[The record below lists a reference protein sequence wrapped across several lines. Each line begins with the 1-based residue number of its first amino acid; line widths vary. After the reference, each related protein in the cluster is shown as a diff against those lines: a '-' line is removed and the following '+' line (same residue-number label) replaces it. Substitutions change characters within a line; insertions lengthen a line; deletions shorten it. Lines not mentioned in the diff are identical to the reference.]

1 MQLVIVA
8 VGHRMPAWVD
18 HAFADYAER
27 LPADTGIELREVR
40 PESRAT
46 GKGIAAIMAAEAER
60 IRAALPKRALTVALD
75 EHGRELSSLQL
86 ARQLEAWRAIGDD
99 VAFVIG
105 GADGLDTAFKAETAM
120 QIRLS
125 NFTLPHGLVRVIL
138 AEQLYRAWS
147 ITQKHPYHRS

>member
-18 HAFADYAER
+18 DAFADYAER
-27 LPADTGIELREVR
+27 LPADTRIELREVR
-40 PESRAT
+40 PESRT
-46 GKGIAAIMAAEAER
+46 IGKDVAAMMAAEAQR
-60 IRAALPKRALTVALD
+60 LRAALPKRAQTVALD
-75 EHGRELSSLQL
+75 EHGREFSSPQL
-86 ARQLEAWRAIGDD
+86 ARQLETWRAIGDD

-105 GADGLDTAFKAETAM
+105 GADGLDAAFKTGTSM
-120 QIRLS
+120 QMRLS
-125 NFTLPHGLVRVIL
+125 SFTLPHGLVRVML